1 MDALLF
7 EIVLWTKRSK
17 TSIMFY
23 WIDLAINVESD
34 YEIVYYWE
42 LSHCWLWTFFSRP
55 TRKEATKWE
64 DRRTLEED
72 MPF

>member
-23 WIDLAINVESD
+23 WIDLAIEREAD
-34 YEIVYYWE
+34 YEIVYHWQ
-42 LSHCWLWTFFSRP
+42 LSMCWLWTFFSRLRSKGADK
-55 TRKEATKWE
+55 TEY
-64 DRRTLEED
+64 DL
-72 MPF
+72 PF